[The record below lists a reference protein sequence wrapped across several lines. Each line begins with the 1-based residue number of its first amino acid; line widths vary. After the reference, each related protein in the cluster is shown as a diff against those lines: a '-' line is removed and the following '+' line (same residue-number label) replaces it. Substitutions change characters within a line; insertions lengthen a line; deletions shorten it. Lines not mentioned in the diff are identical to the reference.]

1 MLEPKFNNHALYPSQ
16 YFLRI
21 FLRPSIYLAIVA
33 AMLLRTDIQMLVVI
47 VILGFLTLLSCA
59 RYGACGQTTFN
70 LQPFQSPQT
79 NNLLQV
85 DSQGK
90 AYVLSGSQLLR
101 LSRDL
106 QLEQNV
112 SLPDLG
118 ATLSLGPDGQRLL
131 VCVNGMMSRSCVIYD
146 PSDLTTQPVTT
157 GVSIVGAGT
166 ATATSFSAEG
176 SFYVGSYVVLGGG
189 SSIIGRMRLSHYIY
203 GDGSATPV
211 IRSRD
216 FDVLLPS
223 FVRTML
229 FGFVKDVYAYFV
241 VVDPG
246 VNAGFRVLRVCHVT
260 SCASSSPCSIGGLYE
275 QTLQCGN
282 RISIIG
288 GDAFCGTTVIDN
300 FGAVPGPSLIV
311 SRCRQ
316 DRDAD
321 NRVCLFNLTAID
333 ANMDLRYDD
342 CSMGIGETHPA
353 WQEDQRCRASDVS
366 S

>member
-1 MLEPKFNNHALYPSQ
+1 MGIELLQ
-16 YFLRI
+16 VI
-21 FLRPSIYLAIVA
+21 FV
-33 AMLLRTDIQMLVVI
+33 
-47 VILGFLTLLSCA
+47 LTLLS
-59 RYGACGQTTFN
+59 RYGETYGLGAFD
-70 LQPFQSPQT
+70 LRPFLSPQT
-79 NNLLQV
+79 NNSLQV

-118 ATLSLGPDGQRLL
+118 ATLSLSPDGQMLL
-131 VCVNGMMSRSCVIYD
+131 VCVNGMTSRSCFIYD

-157 GVSIVGAGT
+157 GVSIIGAGA
-166 ATATSFSAEG
+166 ATATSFSTEG

-189 SSIIGRMRLSHYIY
+189 SSVVGRMRLSHYIY
-203 GDGSATPV
+203 GDGSGTPV

-216 FDVLLPS
+216 FDVTLAAS
-223 FVRTML
+223 FVRRIL
-229 FGFVKDVYAYFV
+229 FGFVADMYAYFV
-241 VVDPG
+241 VVDPEPSA
-246 VNAGFRVLRVCHVT
+246 VAGFRVLRVCHVT

-288 GDAFCGTTVIDN
+288 GDDFCGATLVDN

-316 DRDAD
+316 DTDAD

-333 ANMDLRYDD
+333 VNMDLRYDE
-342 CSMGIGETHPA
+342 CSMDIGETHPA
-353 WQEDQRCRASDVS
+353 WQEDVGCRASDVS
-366 S
+366 NT